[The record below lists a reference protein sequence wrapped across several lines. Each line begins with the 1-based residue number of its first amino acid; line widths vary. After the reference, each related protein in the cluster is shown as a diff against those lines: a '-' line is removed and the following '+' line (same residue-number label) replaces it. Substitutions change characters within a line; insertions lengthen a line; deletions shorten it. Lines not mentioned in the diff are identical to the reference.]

1 MHSTGSQEPLAKAL
15 EEFAQRKLRE
25 GFDVVVLGHSHVPVL
40 KSLGAGWYL
49 NPGGWVEDTPR
60 LGCFDG
66 EQLRLLPV
74 QQWIAAIG

>member
-1 MHSTGSQEPLAKAL
+1 
-15 EEFAQRKLRE
+15 
-25 GFDVVVLGHSHVPVL
+25 VPVL

-66 EQLRLLPV
+66 EQLWLLPV